1 MKGEI
6 HNTFDKYTPI
16 PSPNTE
22 IKLFLSNTD
31 WFHSQSHFPFA
42 LWTDWHH
49 QEGQQQVDGEFCRDC
64 ALVFMVTLDV
74 MS

>member
-6 HNTFDKYTPI
+6 HNTFDEYTPN
-16 PSPNTE
+16 PSSNTK

-31 WFHSQSHFPFA
+31 GFHSQAQFPFA
-42 LWTDWHH
+42 LWTDWYH
-49 QEGQQQVDGEFCRDC
+49 QEGQQVDGEFCRDC
-64 ALVFMVTLDV
+64 ALVCMVTLDV